1 LTVRHP
7 IAELEVRRRIG
18 CEVSNDRI
26 GIGPDHRADGKS
38 LKNVVLFIAGV
49 VELIKVGIMSGVVGK
64 WMWMENRE
72 K

>member
-1 LTVRHP
+1 
-7 IAELEVRRRIG
+7 
-18 CEVSNDRI
+18 
-26 GIGPDHRADGKS
+26 
-38 LKNVVLFIAGV
+38 LFIAGV